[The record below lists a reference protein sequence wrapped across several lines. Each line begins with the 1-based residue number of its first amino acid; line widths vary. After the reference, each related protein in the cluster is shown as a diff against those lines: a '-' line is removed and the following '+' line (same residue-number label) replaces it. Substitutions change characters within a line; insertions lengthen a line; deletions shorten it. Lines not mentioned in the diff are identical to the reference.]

1 MYSFKTIYEGGDF
14 LTTNRIVKT
23 AIVASIYAALTVG
36 LNPISYGAVQFRL
49 SEVLV
54 LLAFVNA
61 EYIVGLTIGCLIANL
76 LGPYGLADIIC
87 GTFATFVSAYLIY
100 VTPKF
105 IKSKYAIWVASLW
118 PVLINALIIGLM
130 LNVFFKYPLILSM
143 LQVGIGE
150 FGVVTIIGVP
160 LFKIISSKYP
170 SIFNIKEA

>member
-61 EYIVGLTIGCLIANL
+61 DYIVGLTIGCLIANL

-100 VTPKF
+100 ITPKF

-118 PVLINALIIGLM
+118 PVLINALM

>member
-61 EYIVGLTIGCLIANL
+61 DYIVGLTIGCL

>member
-1 MYSFKTIYEGGDF
+1 MKCIHLRLYMKEEI

-61 EYIVGLTIGCLIANL
+61 DYIVGLTIGCLIANL

-87 GTFATFVSAYLIY
+87 GTFFATFVSAYLIY
-100 VTPKF
+100 ITPKF
-105 IKSKYAIWVASLW
+105 IKKQICYL
-118 PVLINALIIGLM
+118 G
-130 LNVFFKYPLILSM
+130 
-143 LQVGIGE
+143 
-150 FGVVTIIGVP
+150 
-160 LFKIISSKYP
+160 
-170 SIFNIKEA
+170 SIFMASTY

>member
-36 LNPISYGAVQFRL
+36 LSPLSYGPIQFRL
-49 SEVLV
+49 TV
-54 LLAFVNA
+54 
-61 EYIVGLTIGCLIANL
+61 GCLIANA
-76 LGPYGLADIIC
+76 LGPNGLADIIC

-100 VTPKF
+100 ITPKF

-130 LNVFFKYPLILSM
+130 LNVFFKSPLIISM

>member
-36 LNPISYGAVQFRL
+36 LSPLSYGPIQ
-49 SEVLV
+49 
-54 LLAFVNA
+54 
-61 EYIVGLTIGCLIANL
+61 YIVGLTIGCLIANL

-100 VTPKF
+100 ITPKF

>member
-61 EYIVGLTIGCLIANL
+61 DYIVGLTIGCLIANL

-87 GTFATFVSAYLIY
+87 GTFVSAYLIY
-100 VTPKF
+100 ITPKF

>member
-1 MYSFKTIYEGGDF
+1 MLFG
-14 LTTNRIVKT
+14 
-23 AIVASIYAALTVG
+23 
-36 LNPISYGAVQFRL
+36 
-49 SEVLV
+49 
-54 LLAFVNA
+54 
-61 EYIVGLTIGCLIANL
+61 
-76 LGPYGLADIIC
+76 
-87 GTFATFVSAYLIY
+87 
-100 VTPKF
+100 
-105 IKSKYAIWVASLW
+105 VASLW

>member
-61 EYIVGLTIGCLIANL
+61 DYIVGLTIGCLIANL

-100 VTPKF
+100 ITPKF

-130 LNVFFKYPLILSM
+130 LNVFFNM

>member
-54 LLAFVNA
+54 LLAFV
-61 EYIVGLTIGCLIANL
+61 
-76 LGPYGLADIIC
+76 
-87 GTFATFVSAYLIY
+87 SAYLIY

-150 FGVVTIIGVP
+150 VGVVTIIGVP

>member
-61 EYIVGLTIGCLIANL
+61 DYIVGLTIGCLIANL

-143 LQVGIGE
+143 LQV
-150 FGVVTIIGVP
+150 VTIIGVP

>member
-36 LNPISYGAVQFRL
+36 LSPLSYGPIQFRL

-54 LLAFVNA
+54 LLAFVNSD
-61 EYIVGLTIGCLIANL
+61 YIIGLTVWCLIANA
-76 LGPYGLADIIC
+76 LGPNCLADIIC
-87 GTFATFVSAYLIY
+87 CTFATFVSSYLIY
-100 VTPKF
+100 ITPKF

-130 LNVFFKYPLILSM
+130 LNVFLKYPLILSM